1 MLDANAFDHVLDRAI
16 DPAAVRGLGEIC
28 ITTVQHGE
36 LLSVPDP
43 RRRRRLLGVLSA
55 IDPTVRPAFVDAR
68 FHDGVA
74 DGAGGRSRS
83 TSREPA
89 DRKDAAIAEVAALEG
104 CILVTDDRRFLCPGD
119 RGGTAGRVV
128 RRGLRRPGHA
138 GGAGRGSRTW
148 TAAWGGGAVPGAG
161 DAAGDERRTRAAQA
175 PIRNHAQSVTLPA
188 ASTVP
193 SSTDAAAVPSPRP

>member
-1 MLDANAFDHVLDRAI
+1 MFIMHSSIDGDRPGPGTPARARYMLDANAFDHVLDRAI

-104 CILVTDDRRFLCPGD
+104 CILVTDDRRFLARAIEAGLRAVSCAEAFAGLDTLAGRDAGRERGPR
-119 RGGTAGRVV
+119 RGGTGRGRG
-128 RRGLRRPGHA
+128 RRGR
-138 GGAGRGSRTW
+138 
-148 TAAWGGGAVPGAG
+148 
-161 DAAGDERRTRAAQA
+161 
-175 PIRNHAQSVTLPA
+175 
-188 ASTVP
+188 
-193 SSTDAAAVPSPRP
+193 